1 MLLVYSLPV
10 LWTGA
15 LYKIPDMTIILRN
28 SCGFLCVCVFFGFVF
43 FFWGGRFEGG
53 VEYQNVRLA
62 MRVKRMGFR
71 INNLKRTGEF
81 PGILRSL
88 FD

>member
-1 MLLVYSLPV
+1 MSIFFD
-10 LWTGA
+10 GGG
-15 LYKIPDMTIILRN
+15 
-28 SCGFLCVCVFFGFVF
+28 SFCVCVFCGFFVCLFGV
-43 FFWGGRFEGG
+43 FFWGGEGG
-53 VEYQNVRLA
+53 VENQNVRLA

-71 INNLKRTGEF
+71 INNLKRTGGF